1 MIKTSCL
8 SLGYLGCQNLKLLY
22 AKSNVLIVVAIVFA
36 MHRLA
41 PMIPQLTNVKSS
53 IANHFFST
61 FADFYGLATLILTSA
76 S

>member
-1 MIKTSCL
+1 MMIKTSSL
-8 SLGYLGCQNLKLLY
+8 SLGYLGRQNLKLLY
-22 AKSNVLIVVAIVFA
+22 AGGNLLIVVAIISA

-53 IANHFFST
+53 IANHFST
-61 FADFYGLATLILTSA
+61 FDDFYVLATLILTST